1 MENVLTYFAMAL
13 TAAAVENAVFA
24 RALGLNRFT
33 LLLNSR
39 RQGIIYGITMTW
51 MLVLASLPVSLINE
65 YLRDF
70 EFSRAIRTPLYLLS
84 VLAVYLLTYFVSK
97 RYLPKIFARIL
108 PALPVSTFNTALFGA
123 LYISGLQRFTTAQTT
138 GYALGTGVGY
148 TVALLVVYYARKR
161 LAISQ
166 VPKAFQGLPVLLVY
180 LGLLSLAIYGLIGH
194 GLAV

>member
-24 RALGLNRFT
+24 RALGLSRFT

-39 RQGIIYGITMTW
+39 RQGIIYGVTMTW
-51 MLVLASLPVSLINE
+51 MLVLAAIPVALINN
-65 YLRDF
+65 YLLDIA
-70 EFSRAIRTPLYLLS
+70 FSRAIRTPLYLIS
-84 VLAVYLLTYFVSK
+84 VLAIYLLTYFVSK
-97 RYLPKIFARIL
+97 RYFPKLFTIIL
-108 PALPVSTFNTALFGA
+108 PALPISTFNTALFGA
-123 LYISGLQRFTTAQTT
+123 LYMSALQRFTAAQTM
-138 GYALGTGVGY
+138 GYALGTGAGY
-148 TVALLVVYYARKR
+148 TVALVVVYYARKR
-161 LAISQ
+161 LAISP

>member
-1 MENVLTYFAMAL
+1 MENVLIYFTMAL
-13 TAAAVENAVFA
+13 TAATVENAVFA
-24 RALGLNRFT
+24 RALGLSRFT

-39 RQGIIYGITMTW
+39 RQGIIYGVTMTW
-51 MLVLASLPVSLINE
+51 MLVLATLPVSVINE

-97 RYLPKIFARIL
+97 RYFPKIFALVL

-138 GYALGTGVGY
+138 GYALGTGAGY

-166 VPKAFQGLPVLLVY
+166 VPKAFQGLPVLLIY
-180 LGLLSLAIYGLIGH
+180 LGLLSLAIYGLVGH

>member
-13 TAAAVENAVFA
+13 TAATVENAVFA
-24 RALGLNRFT
+24 RALGLSRFT

-39 RQGIIYGITMTW
+39 RQGIIYGVTMTW
-51 MLVLASLPVSLINE
+51 MLVLAALPVSVIND
-65 YLRDF
+65 YLLDF

-84 VLAVYLLTYFVSK
+84 VLAAYLLTYFVTK
-97 RYLPKIFARIL
+97 RYLPKLYELIL

-123 LYISGLQRFTTAQTT
+123 LYISALQRFTTAQTT

-194 GLAV
+194 GHSV

>member
-1 MENVLTYFAMAL
+1 MENVLIYFAMAL
-13 TAAAVENAVFA
+13 TAATVENAVFA
-24 RALGLNRFT
+24 RALGLSRFT

-39 RQGIIYGITMTW
+39 RQGIIYGVTMTW
-51 MLVLASLPVSLINE
+51 MLVLAALPVAVIND
-65 YLRDF
+65 YLLDF

-97 RYLPKIFARIL
+97 RYFPKIYGLIL

-123 LYISGLQRFTTAQTT
+123 LYISALQRFTTAQTA
-138 GYALGTGVGY
+138 GYALGTGAGY

-161 LAISQ
+161 LAISP

-180 LGLLSLAIYGLIGH
+180 LGLLSLAIYGLLGH